1 MCIANRE
8 CRGRKVVPALLT
20 DVYAYRDVVVTA
32 TLRGERCA
40 KCDGVWFTSGEWG
53 ASELAAAKM
62 IMALGSR
69 DPKAFTFCRNALGIG
84 TPTMRVRFR
93 TTAAAVARHKK
104 RGVVR
109 PEWWPKLARL
119 VAAARPEKEEFPLP
133 ALPPCRGR
141 RLAR

>member
-69 DPKAFTFCRNALGIG
+69 DPKAFTFCRKALGLG
-84 TPTMRVRFR
+84 TPRLARRFR
-93 TTAAAVARHKK
+93 ATAATVARYKARDSVPH
-104 RGVVR
+104 G
-109 PEWWPKLARL
+109 WWPKLARL
-119 VAAARPEKEEFPLP
+119 VAAARPEDDEFPLP

-141 RLAR
+141 RLTR